1 MATDMKT
8 RRDRAA
14 SQLSELA
21 GEIRLQVHLGG
32 MELKER
38 WEALEP
44 RLERAAGMMGEVTE
58 ASVEALE
65 QLVDRARGLARALR
79 ARAEAERDVGP
90 RHH

>member
-8 RRDRAA
+8 RRERATA
-14 SQLSELA
+14 QLAELA

-32 MELKER
+32 MELKQR

-44 RLERAAGMMGEVTE
+44 RLERAAEVVGEVTE
-58 ASVEALE
+58 ASTQALE
-65 QLVDRARGLARALR
+65 QLVERARGLAQALR
-79 ARAEAERDVGP
+79 ERAEAERDVGR